1 MSSLKTI
8 RERQNLTQEEVAERS
23 GISARTIQ
31 RIEAGTAPKGHTL
44 RALAKALAV
53 EEKELLAGA
62 ISIEGENTNEESAGE
77 RGVPAPIRYPAV
89 KIINL
94 SSILFILLPPLN
106 ILVPLLLMFWL
117 KQKNELVRQI
127 ISVQILWTIAAP
139 IAFMLGIF
147 LKLGRTFTLLLIIA
161 IVLSNVGIILRNAM
175 AIDRNKELS
184 IRLNFS
190 MV

>member
-1 MSSLKTI
+1 MSNLKTI
-8 RERQNLTQEEVAERS
+8 RERQNLTQEEVAEQS
-23 GISARTIQ
+23 GISVRTIQ

-44 RALAKALAV
+44 RTLAKALAV

-62 ISIEGENTNEESAGE
+62 ISIEQESTNKELTVDREAH
-77 RGVPAPIRYPAV
+77 VPIRYPAV
-89 KIINL
+89 KLINL

-117 KQKNELVRQI
+117 KQQNELVRQI

-139 IAFMLGIF
+139 IVFMLGIF

-161 IVLSNVGIILRNAM
+161 IVLSNVGIILRNAI
-175 AIDRNKELS
+175 AIDRKKQLF

-190 MV
+190 MI